1 VRELRHDERVQ
12 LMSLASPVFEVMPER
27 DALWDHCRN
36 ALGIARL
43 LVQEGRPTPLVATAC
58 QMAVESACRAG
69 LSQAGLPFDG
79 DASRALTT
87 LAAPTDL
94 WDVPLRA
101 PAAERLAAAQGV
113 VAWVAG
119 YLRSEA
125 PDRAWGF

>member
-1 VRELRHDERVQ
+1 
-12 LMSLASPVFEVMPER
+12 MSLASPLFEVTPER

-43 LVQEGRPTPLVATAC
+43 LVQEGRPTPLVDTAC

-69 LSQAGLPFDG
+69 LSQAGLRFDG
-79 DASRALTT
+79 DAGRALQW
-87 LAAPTDL
+87 LSAPPGVWEPPPRGSAAT
-94 WDVPLRA
+94 
-101 PAAERLAAAQGV
+101 RLAWAQRV
-113 VAWVAG
+113 VAWVAD